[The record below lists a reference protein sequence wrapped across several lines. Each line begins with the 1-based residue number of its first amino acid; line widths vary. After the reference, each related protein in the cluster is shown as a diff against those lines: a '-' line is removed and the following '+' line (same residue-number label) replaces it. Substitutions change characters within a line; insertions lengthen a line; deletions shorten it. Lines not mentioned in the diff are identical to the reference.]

1 MIQRHIYYKILN
13 LSCFLWS
20 IATCMHFCMVCKQQ
34 NFFEN
39 QIFADDF
46 WYINFLQSKFITC
59 KSLNLIVHKGSIFH
73 FLVDMIVGQRQKAY
87 KQVNSTMDG
96 REATDGECYDYT
108 SFISGFESNRKCLV
122 CHEDLFEKCCKTKEE
137 GRTSARNCFV
147 LEHSL
152 CWEVWPLHWPCSS
165 RHTSCCLECRWTYPV
180 LVKFCVLS
188 GVLNL
193 SITTVHL
200 LKKWSCL
207 CYFKSWKDI
216 AKLIVWMK
224 CLVVYCWNPTSVH
237 VHKMCIKFWM
247 R

>member
-1 MIQRHIYYKILN
+1 MTTPASSPDLDPI
-13 LSCFLWS
+13 
-20 IATCMHFCMVCKQQ
+20 
-34 NFFEN
+34 EN
-39 QIFADDF
+39 VWPA
-46 WYINFLQSKFITC
+46 
-59 KSLNLIVHKGSIFH
+59 
-73 FLVDMIVGQRQKAY
+73 M
-87 KQVNSTMDG
+87 
-96 REATDGECYDYT
+96 
-108 SFISGFESNRKCLV
+108 
-122 CHEDLFEKCCKTKEE
+122 KTYLRSVVKPKKKEE
-137 GRTSARNCFV
+137 LVQGIVSFWNT
-147 LEHSL
+147 LSL
-152 CWEVWPLHWPCSS
+152 LRVWPLHWPCSS

-207 CYFKSWKDI
+207 CNFKSWKDI

-224 CLVVYCWNPTSVH
+224 CLVVYCWNLTLVH